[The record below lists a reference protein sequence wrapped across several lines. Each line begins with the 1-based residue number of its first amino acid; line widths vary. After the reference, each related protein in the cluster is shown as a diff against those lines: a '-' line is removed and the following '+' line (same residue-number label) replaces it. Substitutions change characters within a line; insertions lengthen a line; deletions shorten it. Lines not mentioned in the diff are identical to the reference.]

1 MKTMTELPL
10 FIALL
15 ALLEFRIANRREREI
30 QPGSVVGEE
39 KGHTFGKVV
48 GIEEAI
54 AEHALYVKATR
65 VARDRLFSSQI
76 YDDRVSAKA
85 SSEVRVGS
93 IVVLQS
99 DEYGRET
106 YEITPIA
113 GNESPI
119 SPNSPLGQVVLR
131 QRKGSS
137 FSHIETTYSV
147 VEVVHPSNPNLI
159 RQRFTAFVK
168 ESIKAA
174 EEVISSG
181 SGAMP
186 DDRRIRVEIANVL
199 DRFELIEILS
209 ELYGITE
216 IPSTLA
222 RLKRHL
228 QLEPRVPAETIR
240 QSGDFGYVLTQLNQ
254 NA

>member
-1 MKTMTELPL
+1 M
-10 FIALL
+10 
-15 ALLEFRIANRREREI
+15 N
-30 QPGSVVGEE
+30 
-39 KGHTFGKVV
+39 
-48 GIEEAI
+48 
-54 AEHALYVKATR
+54 
-65 VARDRLFSSQI
+65 
-76 YDDRVSAKA
+76 
-85 SSEVRVGS
+85 
-93 IVVLQS
+93 
-99 DEYGRET
+99 
-106 YEITPIA
+106 
-113 GNESPI
+113 
-119 SPNSPLGQVVLR
+119 
-131 QRKGSS
+131 
-137 FSHIETTYSV
+137 
-147 VEVVHPSNPNLI
+147 
-159 RQRFTAFVK
+159 

-240 QSGDFGYVLTQLNQ
+240 QSGDFGYVITKLTQND
-254 NA
+254 